1 MQIKREEQCTY
12 HGRSVL
18 LAEAIPSE
26 AVRQSEKT
34 EVSRS
39 HSTEEIMET

>member
-1 MQIKREEQCTY
+1 MGDLSY
-12 HGRSVL
+12 

-26 AVRQSEKT
+26 PVMQSGKT

-39 HSTEEIMET
+39 HSTVEVMET

>member
-1 MQIKREEQCTY
+1 MGDLSY
-12 HGRSVL
+12 

-26 AVRQSEKT
+26 AVSQSEKT
-34 EVSRS
+34 EVSRG